1 MQTRRTFLTALFSLA
16 FALAVMASTTN
27 AQMAAIMAR
36 DEPAEGVAG
45 GPGPASGAFGG
56 GGRAATGSAG
66 RTTTKAKSTKTTTG
80 KTTSTKVVGTPKPR
94 PWDGFVVGDK
104 YTFLNFEVVSAEKPW
119 HTREA
124 KANGAKG
131 LVQVEVL
138 IDTNGNVIQAKGR
151 TGNKL
156 LHPEAERAALASKF
170 NRPTFGGKPARA
182 IGFLVYRFGP
192 AEDEE

>member
-1 MQTRRTFLTALFSLA
+1 MSNNFRSLLILTLALLVFP
-16 FALAVMASTTN
+16 VIAS

-36 DEPAEGVAG
+36 DEPAEGGAG
-45 GPGPASGAFGG
+45 GPAAASGAFGG
-56 GGRAATGSAG
+56 GGRTASGSSGRTGS
-66 RTTTKAKSTKTTTG
+66 KAKSVKPGAKTTA
-80 KTTSTKVVGTPKPR
+80 KVPAAAPKPR

-138 IDTNGNVIQAKGR
+138 IDTNGNVIQANGR

-192 AEDEE
+192 AEDED

>member
-1 MQTRRTFLTALFSLA
+1 MSFRSIEVA
-16 FALAVMASTTN
+16 FALFVIAAFAGVVP
-27 AQMAAIMAR
+27 AQSAGAAILAR
-36 DEPAEGVAG
+36 DEPVEAA
-45 GPGPASGAFGG
+45 
-56 GGRAATGSAG
+56 GRAASAG
-66 RTTTKAKSTKTTTG
+66 GQEFGGAGGGAASGSQGKARSKTAAKRTTTAKSVTPAK
-80 KTTSTKVVGTPKPR
+80 PKP
-94 PWDGFVVGDK
+94 WNGFVVGDK
-104 YTFLNFEVVSAEKPW
+104 YTFLNFEVVSAEKPY
-119 HTREA
+119 HTRDA

-192 AEDEE
+192 AEDDD